1 MKQKNRVERIKR
13 GDTVLWRFMKFRPTK
28 KREKT
33 PLPSREQIL
42 TPPTQWPKGR
52 GKMPENSQRGCGGA
66 RTGSWEWKMVQL
78 PWKTVGQHHYSWTC
92 STTRQKCTETQIQ
105 WGSWQHCFLFFF
117 LEEPKS
123 WNCRRPSR
131 ACSWE
136 LNKKESHVHP
146 WLMHANVWQ
155 KSPQYCKV
163 ISLQLKFLK
172 NKNNSDQKKKESS
185 VATAQ
190 TSHPVNKTRH

>member
-117 LEEPKS
+117 WKNQKAGIAEGPQE
-123 WNCRRPSR
+123 
-131 ACSWE
+131 
-136 LNKKESHVHP
+136 HVHEN
-146 WLMHANVWQ
+146 WIRRNHMYTHGWCMWM
-155 KSPQYCKV
+155 YG
-163 ISLQLKFLK
+163 K
-172 NKNNSDQKKKESS
+172 NHHNIVK
-185 VATAQ
+185 
-190 TSHPVNKTRH
+190 